1 MDNLHAILRALYQ
14 DMMPLCSEMTTA
26 SKTIAGLGGLFY
38 IAYRIWQQ
46 LARAEPIDVFPLLRP
61 FAILLCIT
69 FFPTI
74 VIGTINSILSPV
86 VTGTNS
92 LLSDQTFSLEEYQK
106 QKDLLE
112 YEALKRNPET
122 AYLVDSKIFDQM
134 IDDMGISD
142 VGTMAGMYIER
153 AMYNMQR
160 SIQNFFRAMLEC
172 IFMAVS
178 LMIDVLRT
186 FFLIVLTILGP
197 LVFALSSY
205 DGFQN
210 NILQWLSRYI
220 YVYLWLPVSDIFS
233 SILAQ
238 IQILMLKNDITEME
252 NNPGFDPS
260 VSNIIYIVFM
270 IIGIIGYFSIPIVSG
285 WIVQAGSMSG
295 MGRNISN
302 FSQRSTTISSGVI
315 GSVTGNITGRLIKRF
330 KK

>member
-38 IAYRIWQQ
+38 LAYRVWQQ

-86 VTGTNS
+86 VTGTNK
-92 LLSDQTFSLEEYQK
+92 LLSGQTFSLEEYQK
-106 QKDLLE
+106 QKDQLE
-112 YEALKRNPET
+112 YEFMKRNPET
-122 AYLVDSKIFDQM
+122 AYLVDNEVFDQM
-134 IDDMGISD
+134 IDEMGWRDIG
-142 VGTMAGMYIER
+142 VMTGMYIER
-153 AMYNMQR
+153 AMYNMKR
-160 SIQNFFRAMLEC
+160 SIQSFFRGVLES
-172 IFMAVS
+172 IFVAVS
-178 LMIDVLRT
+178 LVVDVLRT

-197 LVFALSSY
+197 LVFAISAF

-220 YVYLWLPVSDIFS
+220 YVYIWLPVSDVFS

-238 IQILMLKNDITEME
+238 IQILMLKNDISEMQ
-252 NNPGFDPS
+252 NNPDFNPD
-260 VSNIIYIVFM
+260 VSNSVYVIFM
-270 IIGIIGYFSIPIVSG
+270 IIGIIGYLSIPIVSG
-285 WIVQAGSMSG
+285 WIVQAGGMSG

-302 FSQRSTTISSGVI
+302 FTQRSTAISSGVM
-315 GSVTGNITGRLIKRF
+315 GSVTGNIAGRLIKRF